1 MFLRLSSLLRVDKE
15 RVLYFFFGVILFNY
29 IRIYSEALRTKE
41 SFLRYR
47 KDTGQRIKILKKT
60 ITLIFLC
67 NFAKGKSYFTDK
79 KQDFFAFIRNSF
91 AHKIR
96 EDKNLVII
104 SCFKSRS

>member
-1 MFLRLSSLLRVDKE
+1 MEKMYKQKKRVEEGRCYK
-15 RVLYFFFGVILFNY
+15 
-29 IRIYSEALRTKE
+29 
-41 SFLRYR
+41 R
-47 KDTGQRIKILKKT
+47 KDAGKRIKILKKT

>member
-1 MFLRLSSLLRVDKE
+1 MEKMYKQKSK
-15 RVLYFFFGVILFNY
+15 GVEEGRGY
-29 IRIYSEALRTKE
+29 K
-41 SFLRYR
+41 R
-47 KDTGQRIKILKKT
+47 KDAGKRIKILKKT